1 MDLAMNTRQNEID
14 TLTILM
20 KQTKDKRMFER
31 YQAIQLHLQG
41 YLQKDIV
48 NIVGRSRKT
57 IYCYISAYEEK
68 GIEGLVRN
76 ASPGAPRKLTAT
88 QEQALVQVI
97 TTKLPVDVGFPAK
110 FNWTLA
116 IVAAFIEREWHKTY
130 TLRGVSIL
138 LHDLGLS
145 HTKPT
150 YTLANADP
158 VKQKQFIEETFPALK
173 KTDVRGN

>member
-1 MDLAMNTRQNEID
+1 M
-14 TLTILM
+14 
-20 KQTKDKRMFER
+20 
-31 YQAIQLHLQG
+31 
-41 YLQKDIV
+41 
-48 NIVGRSRKT
+48 
-57 IYCYISAYEEK
+57 
-68 GIEGLVRN
+68 
-76 ASPGAPRKLTAT
+76 
-88 QEQALVQVI
+88 
-97 TTKLPVDVGFPAK
+97 
-110 FNWTLA
+110 
-116 IVAAFIEREWHKTY
+116 AAFIEREWHKTY

>member
-1 MDLAMNTRQNEID
+1 MNTRQNEID
-14 TLTILM
+14 TLMALM

-31 YQAIQLHLQG
+31 YQAIQLYLQG
-41 YLQKDIV
+41 YLKKDIV
-48 NIVGRSRKT
+48 KIVGRSRKT
-57 IYCYISAYEEK
+57 IYSYINAYEEK
-68 GIEGLVRN
+68 GIEGLVRH
-76 ASPGAPRKLTAT
+76 ASPGAPRKLTPT
-88 QEQALVQVI
+88 QEQELVQVI
-97 TTKLPVDVGFPAK
+97 ATKLPVDVGFPAK

-116 IVAAFIEREWHKTY
+116 IVAAFIEREWNKTY

-145 HTKPT
+145 YTKPT

-173 KTDVRGN
+173 KTNERGN